1 MASEIK
7 LFNSRGERKGIWT
20 KKSNISQF
28 KYVVEELE
36 VWSIGLSKFQNQYII
51 SKEKKN
57 L

>member
-7 LFNSRGERKGIWT
+7 LFNSRGERKESEPKNPT
-20 KKSNISQF
+20 LSQF

-36 VWSIGLSKFQNQYII
+36 VWSIGLSKFQDQYAI
-51 SKEKKN
+51 SKEEKN